1 MSGPYIGVS
10 KVLGVTGYYK
20 FHCKMKFFDSLMRAA
35 FGPPSFFAWLAIFPP
50 SWYSVEKTKR
60 EDPP

>member
-35 FGPPSFFAWLAIFPP
+35 FEPPLFLPGLQSFRHRGT
-50 SWYSVEKTKR
+50 V
-60 EDPP
+60 